1 MHLEAGFPN
10 PLLSNWYLA
19 SILKGLKR
27 LKGDSTRQKLP
38 ITCHILQ
45 GILRVLDLSCPFDI
59 TFWAACLV
67 GFFSFFRKSNLL
79 IPSTEKFDPQKHLCR
94 ADVQFHPSGVI
105 LLVRWSKMIQF
116 RQRTV
121 QIPLLHIA
129 KSPFCPSSALLICF
143 RMVPTAVGHSPLFC
157 YPSPTGVKPITHAA
171 FTSYLRQCLKK
182 LGIDPSLYSGHSFR
196 RGGTNFA
203 LQCGLPADLIE
214 LQGDWSSN
222 AYQRY
227 IDPSLSLR
235 QQVASTLGRSFHTFL
250 SQSQNWE
257 RAGLLRFNNCLYI
270 LCSFMYFV
278 NIHIIQIGAYYVAGH
293 SFKNYTYL
301 GWDLEIITIM
311 IFCQCNNNIDLCY
324 AFQAGC
330 YCLTFVCIIQIYI
343 CHVRFSFALNGLHF
357 PNPVLNSYY
366 TSPFPFDHKVREL
379 ICTPA
384 GRASDIKMTPAW
396 SFQLS
401 CLGLDALSLAGPT
414 GVQVLD
420 FCCSS
425 VSELVLLLCARL
437 VSSQWW
443 LNLYVRCFHALMSRS
458 PSRGPNNLY
467 VYEPQQNLGRGL
479 LQRETGLSTPPPQVI
494 Y

>member
-1 MHLEAGFPN
+1 MPHVSGQSVLSLQLILSATLDLEVARLRSLTFAESTRRTYNCQLLTYLQFCGHLNIKPVPITPADLGRYIAYLSSRLSFSSVRQYLNAVRLMHLEAGFPN

-105 LLVRWSKMIQF
+105 LLVRWSKTIQF

-121 QIPLLHIA
+121 QIPLPHIA

-196 RGGTNFA
+196 RGGTSFA
-203 LQCGLPADLIE
+203 LQCGLPADLIK

-250 SQSQNWE
+250 SQSQN
-257 RAGLLRFNNCLYI
+257 
-270 LCSFMYFV
+270 
-278 NIHIIQIGAYYVAGH
+278 
-293 SFKNYTYL
+293 
-301 GWDLEIITIM
+301 
-311 IFCQCNNNIDLCY
+311 
-324 AFQAGC
+324 
-330 YCLTFVCIIQIYI
+330 
-343 CHVRFSFALNGLHF
+343 
-357 PNPVLNSYY
+357 
-366 TSPFPFDHKVREL
+366 
-379 ICTPA
+379 
-384 GRASDIKMTPAW
+384 
-396 SFQLS
+396 
-401 CLGLDALSLAGPT
+401 
-414 GVQVLD
+414 
-420 FCCSS
+420 
-425 VSELVLLLCARL
+425 
-437 VSSQWW
+437 
-443 LNLYVRCFHALMSRS
+443 
-458 PSRGPNNLY
+458 
-467 VYEPQQNLGRGL
+467 
-479 LQRETGLSTPPPQVI
+479 
-494 Y
+494 